1 MALPTRFPQSASR
14 PLAPRGPNI
23 RDVARPHSGQI
34 DPLSRADAE
43 LVGANRHLNS
53 VGVSSYH
60 HVNNSQLIDPNYTQE
75 VRDRYKLEH
84 QQPPV
89 QRPQMQP
96 QATPAQQPTPQ
107 QRTGVGI
114 ANAVPA
120 GVGYGQVKHPIGYS
134 PIDRA
139 MGVDRMIQSMGN
151 GYAPEPSQFSVAD
164 QILGADRMT
173 EAFRTPA
180 APAAPQQQPAPV
192 QPSQQP
198 QQPQQRP
205 SQPIS
210 LPPGGLQS
218 LVNQVQDVATTP
230 IGGGPRLPMAQPQ
243 QFNAPQPL
251 PANQR
256 YPLPMQM
263 PDGGA
268 RATADAI
275 NQGSPVPMQSGADPA
290 VWGPGGRQYPT
301 VTPTAQGGGQQP
313 LSVAPRYGQ
322 SGQQAAQSLRDA
334 RQQASDFTNR
344 GVDRIFATNGGTV
357 ERGIGAMT
365 GPPNPSVPASAMNGA
380 TAMPYGSGSTII
392 RTADGRTI
400 AAGNASAMNLLE
412 IARANGGNIPQGSFN
427 KSMQIAMDS
436 SAKNPANMKRR
447 AEVAD
452 MRSDARD
459 RKIVTNAM
467 RFGVRNPLAIQTAQK
482 MGIRLPG
489 MPRMSGDA
497 MAGGAS
503 AMNGPAAAA
512 SVANAGNSQEW
523 KFLGVDPASAHP
535 SDIMTAVATAAQ
547 NGQVS
552 DQQWQA
558 ITTAMRQRALADNR
572 MFDGGWLYPSAGRD
586 HRKNAWDSIANAK
599 SPSDYIRSRKPA
611 AN

>member
-1 MALPTRFPQSASR
+1 MALPTRFPQPASR

-34 DPLSRADAE
+34 DPLSRADVE

-53 VGVSSYH
+53 TGVSSYH
-60 HVNNSQLIDPNYTQE
+60 HINNSQLIDPNYTQE

-89 QRPQMQP
+89 QRQQMQP
-96 QATPAQQPTPQ
+96 QATPALTRTPVDNPYAPV
-107 QRTGVGI
+107 RGGTFGT
-114 ANAVPA
+114 AVPS
-120 GVGYGQVKHPIGYS
+120 G
-134 PIDRA
+134 
-139 MGVDRMIQSMGN
+139 M
-151 GYAPEPSQFSVAD
+151 
-164 QILGADRMT
+164 
-173 EAFRTPA
+173 RTPLVGGSQGDIMDVFDGER
-180 APAAPQQQPAPV
+180 PSYTPPQQQPAPV
-192 QPSQQP
+192 QPV

-205 SQPIS
+205 SPPIS

-230 IGGGPRLPMAQPQ
+230 VGGGPRLPMAQPQ

-275 NQGSPVPMQSGADPA
+275 NSGSPAPMQSGADPA

-301 VTPTAQGGGQQP
+301 VTPTSQGGGQQP

-412 IARANGGNIPQGSFN
+412 TARANGGNIPQGSFN

-452 MRSDARD
+452 MRSEARD

-497 MAGGAS
+497 MAG
-503 AMNGPAAAA
+503 
-512 SVANAGNSQEW
+512 AGSTS
-523 KFLGVDPASAHP
+523 KP
-535 SDIMTAVATAAQ
+535 TAAQ
-547 NGQVS
+547 IVS
-552 DQQWQA
+552 GL
-558 ITTAMRQRALADNR
+558 TAADNHDIYKLTPNFKPSQAQGKDWAAILQSPEMQNLAPQDEAAVKEHIR
-572 MFDGGWLYPSAGRD
+572 ISMAPSNFSVAPRDKELLDAFMKGGPSAVKQLNNF
-586 HRKNAWDSIANAK
+586 RKHVTERLAPQNEGISFGQYA
-599 SPSDYIRSRKPA
+599 Y
-611 AN
+611 

>member
-34 DPLSRADAE
+34 DPLSRADVE

-60 HVNNSQLIDPNYTQE
+60 HINNSQLIDPNYTQE

-89 QRPQMQP
+89 QRQQMQP
-96 QATPAQQPTPQ
+96 QATPALTRTPVDNPYAPV
-107 QRTGVGI
+107 RGGTFGT
-114 ANAVPA
+114 AVPS
-120 GVGYGQVKHPIGYS
+120 G
-134 PIDRA
+134 
-139 MGVDRMIQSMGN
+139 M
-151 GYAPEPSQFSVAD
+151 
-164 QILGADRMT
+164 
-173 EAFRTPA
+173 RTPLVGGSQGDIMDVFDGER
-180 APAAPQQQPAPV
+180 PSYTPPQQQPAPV
-192 QPSQQP
+192 QPV

-205 SQPIS
+205 SPPIS

-230 IGGGPRLPMAQPQ
+230 VGGGPRLPMAQPQ
-243 QFNAPQPL
+243 QFNTPQPL

-275 NQGSPVPMQSGADPA
+275 NSGAPVPMQSGADPA

-412 IARANGGNIPQGSFN
+412 TARANGGNIPQGSFN

-452 MRSDARD
+452 MRSEARD

-497 MAGGAS
+497 MAATGGAKPTTQQIANILTNADLDAGGTYASIQPGFKPS
-503 AMNGPAAAA
+503 AAQGDDWANFLQGDNLANLAPQNVREIQSHLQAASTYPNYKQPGNPYNKKLVEAFLSGGPQAVAKEKKRMDTDPAAPEAW
-512 SVANAGNSQEW
+512 V
-523 KFLGVDPASAHP
+523 
-535 SDIMTAVATAAQ
+535 
-547 NGQVS
+547 
-552 DQQWQA
+552 
-558 ITTAMRQRALADNR
+558 NR
-572 MFDGGWLYPSAGRD
+572 
-586 HRKNAWDSIANAK
+586 
-599 SPSDYIRSRKPA
+599 RSWGF
-611 AN
+611 